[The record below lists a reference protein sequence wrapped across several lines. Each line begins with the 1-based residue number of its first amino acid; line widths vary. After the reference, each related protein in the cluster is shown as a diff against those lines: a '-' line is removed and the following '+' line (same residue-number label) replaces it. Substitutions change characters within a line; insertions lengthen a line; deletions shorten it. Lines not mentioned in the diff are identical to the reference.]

1 MHLWKGHMQME
12 LQQPDTAYND
22 YKSGHWDPCYK
33 AKKINH

>member
-1 MHLWKGHMQME
+1 ME

-33 AKKINH
+33 AKKIYH